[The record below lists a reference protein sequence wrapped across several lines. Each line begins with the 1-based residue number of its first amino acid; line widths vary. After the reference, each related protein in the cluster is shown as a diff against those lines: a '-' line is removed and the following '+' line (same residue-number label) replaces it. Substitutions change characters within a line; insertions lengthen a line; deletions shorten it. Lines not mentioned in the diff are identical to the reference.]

1 MATKTSISLPAMKR
15 ASTKTSQYDF
25 ASLRAGTDDCIVET
39 DVVKAATV
47 HGRLTSAVVAYRKR
61 TGDKSKF
68 TVRTF
73 QIDGK
78 DAVGVWK
85 MEDAPAADAPAA
97 DAPAA

>member
-1 MATKTSISLPAMKR
+1 MAATKSNFSLPAMRR
-15 ASTKTSQYDF
+15 ATSKASQYDF

-39 DVVKAATV
+39 DVVKASTV

-85 MEDAPAADAPAA
+85 LEDAPAAGDAAA
-97 DAPAA
+97 